1 MKTDDDDDVDDEWE
15 GERRGKVLQQD
26 KSLQLALYFFKKK
39 RENKIKDSTSL
50 YREWESESK

>member
-26 KSLQLALYFFKKK
+26 KSLQLALYFF
-39 RENKIKDSTSL
+39 
-50 YREWESESK
+50 